1 MFSCFLFHPL
11 NIVKVQISL
20 TGDQR
25 PRQARPLGGSRGSA
39 VPPLGWGM
47 CTPRKKG
54 KVVIRQLLK
63 GKKKSHLRFPQSQK
77 NNMSFFRK
85 DDGWFSDYTTG
96 DYRAHTCLRYQYC
109 CHVVLALECFVL
121 TCIRLWF
128 RMTFHVSFPIFW
140 NGFMVIW
147 FENDFFML
155 PGTGQRDSRHTWL
168 ARKHWGPMEMW
179 WFIMRVGTRIKI
191 YTRRIHGTG
200 IFTYIWV
207 MFMID
212 VGYIYTIRR
221 SYGIYIYIYAHTY
234 ISLIEMLSLSLK
246 PTRETSPNFD
256 FWQHYFFFDRL
267 ACGNLDFLIMF
278 YRLTNDQG
286 IVGCTP
292 TNLPLWEIPI

>member
-1 MFSCFLFHPL
+1 
-11 NIVKVQISL
+11 
-20 TGDQR
+20 
-25 PRQARPLGGSRGSA
+25 
-39 VPPLGWGM
+39 
-47 CTPRKKG
+47 
-54 KVVIRQLLK
+54 
-63 GKKKSHLRFPQSQK
+63 
-77 NNMSFFRK
+77 MSFFRK

-212 VGYIYTIRR
+212 VGYIYIP
-221 SYGIYIYIYAHTY
+221 YVDPMGYIYICTY
-234 ISLIEMLSLSLK
+234 IHIIDRNVEFESEAYSRDKPKLWLLATLFLFRSLSLWEPRLSNHVLSFNQWPGDSWMYPYQ
-246 PTRETSPNFD
+246 PTPMGNPYISP
-256 FWQHYFFFDRL
+256 
-267 ACGNLDFLIMF
+267 M
-278 YRLTNDQG
+278 
-286 IVGCTP
+286 
-292 TNLPLWEIPI
+292 